1 MKIIACDQSFQRPG
15 FALLDFDEE
24 QKRQQLIR
32 KSNIDNKSYQ
42 ATHHKPEGAKRKE
55 PIKKPHGQVL
65 SEIAKEF
72 HSYLKQAPDAIL
84 VREEALDMVKQS
96 TYGGMK
102 SSTTIK
108 VLHKVIG
115 VTDLYAWANNHKIFE
130 ELHPFSVKRLLTGD
144 HLADKKDVARV
155 LPFYV
160 GEHIYECDDES
171 DAVAVGVSWLLEK
184 NLLTPAELPED
195 FFPPKPEKEK
205 KPSKPK
211 AKKSS
216 KKTSK

>member
-1 MKIIACDQSFQRPG
+1 M
-15 FALLDFDEE
+15 
-24 QKRQQLIR
+24 R

-55 PIKKPHGQVL
+55 ALKKPHGQVL

-72 HSYLKQAPDAIL
+72 HSYLKEAPDAVL
-84 VREEALDMVKQS
+84 VREEALDMVRQS
-96 TYGGMK
+96 SYGGMK

-115 VTDLYAWANNHKIFE
+115 VVDLYAWANDHGVFQ
-130 ELHPFSVKRLLTGD
+130 ELHPFVVKRTLTGD

-160 GEHIYECDDES
+160 GELEYACDDES
-171 DAVAVGVSWLLEK
+171 DAVAVGVSWLIE
-184 NLLTPAELPED
+184 NQYIEAVVLPED
-195 FFPPKPEKEK
+195 FFPPKPIKEK
-205 KPSKPK
+205 KAKKPK
-211 AKKSS
+211 EETTGEKKKKKIAS
-216 KKTSK
+216 K